1 MDWFK
6 HDINTQRDIK
16 IRKLLK
22 AEGYLGYGLFW
33 NIVEAIYDN
42 GGSLT
47 EKEAQE
53 ECELAGAPAI
63 LRTLLDIGLLDNENG
78 MITSKRIT
86 ECIEEQAE
94 ISRIRK
100 EAGAKGLEKRW
111 DSKRMANA
119 KQMDSNCIA
128 SDGKGLANHSKP
140 IADKIRE
147 DKNNIT
153 NSELRSS
160 LVCSEPS
167 ENGCRADSDDPV
179 FLSIITNEKTGYP
192 IRESDVERW
201 TDAFPGVDVRA
212 TLKRIGTWSHDNPTK
227 RKTSKGM
234 MRFICNW
241 LSKEQDR
248 AGRIQITQPEV
259 IKGTNIKM
267 AITADGSNPDR
278 YKNSPTMEEL
288 YQMTRSGK

>member
-1 MDWFK
+1 MNWFK

-53 ECELAGAPAI
+53 ECELAGAPTI
-63 LRTLLDIGLLDNENG
+63 LKALLDIGLLDNENG
-78 MITSKRIT
+78 MVTSKRIT

-119 KQMDSNCIA
+119 MQMDSNCLA
-128 SDGKGLANHSKP
+128 NDGKGLANHSKP

-147 DKNNIT
+147 DK
-153 NSELRSS
+153 
-160 LVCSEPS
+160 
-167 ENGCRADSDDPV
+167 
-179 FLSIITNEKTGYP
+179 
-192 IRESDVERW
+192 IREE
-201 TDAFPGVDVRA
+201 
-212 TLKRIGTWSHDNPTK
+212 KK
-227 RKTSKGM
+227 
-234 MRFICNW
+234 
-241 LSKEQDR
+241 LSKESKEKAEPFQALSSTPLPSSYKRFTKPSLADIESYCR
-248 AGRIQITQPEV
+248 ERNNSIDAQAFFDFYESKNWFVGKNKMVDWKACVRTWEQRETREASQPEV
-259 IKGTNIKM
+259 IKGTNIRM